1 MTWLLFCVVKQGL
14 DSWRYGKREGPSSK
28 ISPKNK
34 YEFRRTAKKYGA
46 KAPPRQLRSQIRFA
60 LEITTLLAA
69 GCSHTLALGT
79 TSVCK
84 GSTET
89 IQFPTIMQ
97 RSIKFFFSRASSTT
111 LALFFVAT
119 TARGFSSSA
128 PSFLPNTCIIGGSS
142 GGGRLLLNNKNNEL
156 SSLIYQT
163 RGGGDNNI
171 IGVRPSFLSTKRFS
185 STTEEIST
193 MDEVKAAASK
203 MSAHEKLTLMR
214 KKMDEHGVD
223 GAYHIEFLLSCSLS
237 ALLLHLLPCLQHT
250 HTNTTQKQTQSTS
263 SHQTIHTYLNMSP
276 QHT

>member
-1 MTWLLFCVVKQGL
+1 MNSDV
-14 DSWRYGKREGPSSK
+14 
-28 ISPKNK
+28 
-34 YEFRRTAKKYGA
+34 
-46 KAPPRQLRSQIRFA
+46 QLRKRRHLETAQIFDLHWNINAFWQHA
-60 LEITTLLAA
+60 LTLY
-69 GCSHTLALGT
+69 GT
-79 TSVCK
+79 TGVCK
-84 GSTET
+84 GSIET

-119 TARGFSSSA
+119 TARGFSS
-128 PSFLPNTCIIGGSS
+128 PTFLPNTCIIGSATTS
-142 GGGRLLLNNKNNEL
+142 GGRLVLNNKNNKL
-156 SSLIYQT
+156 SSLIYNF
-163 RGGGDNNI
+163 RGGGDNI
-171 IGVRPSFLSTKRFS
+171 IGVRSSFLSTKRFS

-203 MSAHEKLTLMR
+203 MTAHEKLTLMR

-250 HTNTTQKQTQSTS
+250 HKHYTKTNKQTKSTS